1 MFRVTR
7 AALYQVQPSRRKLK
21 NGQRRRFAKTKATLQ
36 QGLPRSK
43 RGAAPLANSGR
54 SRCQTA
60 KLVHL
65 RMFEDVRSR
74 SLKRH
79 VSAQQIEST

>member
-1 MFRVTR
+1 LT
-7 AALYQVQPSRRKLK
+7 
-21 NGQRRRFAKTKATLQ
+21 NGQRRRLQTKATLQ

-60 KLVHL
+60 KRSVLVL
-65 RMFEDVRSR
+65 RIPVSGMRSR
-74 SLKRH
+74 SLKRI
-79 VSAQQIEST
+79 VSAQQIENP